1 MTTQP
6 AHRFQWATYNTWGH
20 DRRQARR
27 ASRKAWRDLAQL
39 IQAVPAV
46 LAAAHDRSKA
56 MNDYYWSDE
65 NAEARQ
71 EARRRLISRCGNPA
85 PRQRAAEPPA
95 EPTERE
101 ELLAAGFA
109 FSVREEDLAVARGE
123 DWGRQRRAEQALAS
137 QQRIHDALRSSLRD
151 AFVDP
156 DTAA

>member
-6 AHRFQWATYNTWGH
+6 ALTFRWATYNTWAA
-20 DRRQARR
+20 DRRKAKRV
-27 ASRKAWRDLAQL
+27 SRKAYLDLIQL
-39 IQAVPAV
+39 IQAAPAAI
-46 LAAAHDRSKA
+46 AAAHDRSKA
-56 MNDYYWSDE
+56 MNEHYWSDE
-65 NAEARQ
+65 NADARQ
-71 EARRRLISRCGNPA
+71 EARRRLISRCGNP
-85 PRQRAAEPPA
+85 PRVQRAAKPA
-95 EPTERE
+95 AERTDRE
-101 ELLAAGFA
+101 QRLAAGSV